1 MSAGIM
7 IMILLMSITIA
18 GGFLAAF
25 LWSVRNGQYDD
36 DYSPAHRALFD
47 SKTKKDKNK
56 TNSNI

>member
-7 IMILLMSITIA
+7 IMILLMSIAIA

-25 LWSVRNGQYDD
+25 LWSVKNGQYDD

-47 SKTKKDKNK
+47 SKTKKNNDK
-56 TNSNI
+56 TNSSI